1 MKKSNKSIPV
11 NQNNSSLHRQNR
23 TNREMQ
29 HGESMASRELE
40 IFKKKYDGDQNPIW
54 MMKAFLSACEYGLPI
69 PGWIQNGIGDAFQ
82 KYIDGRKE
90 KITLDKAFGFATPGQ
105 NLREAYHLRDRDVQ
119 LYSAIDL
126 LRRKGMMV
134 TDAVSVA
141 YEYFSSRQWDP
152 PNKKKIRI
160 TYYEKWKTKLAKITV
175 PAEDGIGELLYSSPD
190 KIRKK
195 PKYRKLFETYA
206 PLRQVPSE
214 LQEFL
219 IKHGFLEDLK
229 YLERTP
235 ALARSFLTNLS
246 PKTPL
251 FKGTESII
259 KSSI

>member
-1 MKKSNKSIPV
+1 
-11 NQNNSSLHRQNR
+11 
-23 TNREMQ
+23 
-29 HGESMASRELE
+29 
-40 IFKKKYDGDQNPIW
+40 
-54 MMKAFLSACEYGLPI
+54 MKAFLSAHEYGLPI
-69 PGWIQNGIGDAFQ
+69 PEWIQNAIGDAFQ
-82 KYIDGRKE
+82 KYIDDSKRKYYVGRDFRIRRHLAE
-90 KITLDKAFGFATPGQ
+90 VLCAS
-105 NLREAYHLRDRDVQ
+105 AYHLRDRDVQ

-175 PAEDGIGELLYSSPD
+175 PAEDEIGELLYSSPD

-235 ALARSFLTNLS
+235 AVAAAASFLTKLS
-246 PKTPL
+246 PLKPPYL
-251 FKGTESII
+251 KVQ
-259 KSSI
+259 KV